1 MKKTS
6 PVIKDPIV
14 NKKGLTLIE
23 LAIIL
28 SIISITSALSL
39 PSMTS
44 LWSNLRLNKAA
55 RDLMIHFHQA
65 KMEAVK
71 RNILCTTTFNVS
83 LSGQDYDYVVY
94 VDDDQDLEYDS
105 GESVLKTVKFSDY
118 KSQVGF
124 DLTQG
129 GGDGLSFANNDNSR
143 PSIAFNS
150 RGLSLNNNLSSGTG
164 SVWIKNDRNT
174 QKQVIISTAGMIK
187 IN

>member
-6 PVIKDPIV
+6 PVIKDPIF

-55 RDLMIHFHQA
+55 SDLMVNFHQA

-94 VDDDQDLEYDS
+94 VDDDRPWDWYNVT
-105 GESVLKTVKFSDY
+105 GHYRNITYGMYYV
-118 KSQVGF
+118 
-124 DLTQG
+124 
-129 GGDGLSFANNDNSR
+129 ANNGTVYVFDGTYNEHVIGNKSVK
-143 PSIAFNS
+143 IIGN
-150 RGLSLNNNLSSGTG
+150 GSG
-164 SVWIKNDRNT
+164 
-174 QKQVIISTAGMIK
+174 QQALP
-187 IN
+187 